1 LENEQSPTEKWVKI
15 GYINMFYKGRNMDN
29 KYNILIDTQRKIS
42 LHETI
47 ITQSNI
53 KGFLKLLIFRFSKHM
68 MKWTHAA
75 SGKQFGNL
83 YWKPYSSYPLM
94 QKSPSRITPKE
105 IMTCIYKGLETN
117 VFILVLFNKRKT
129 FAIRLGLGR
138 VCISE

>member
-68 MKWTHAA
+68 MK
-75 SGKQFGNL
+75 
-83 YWKPYSSYPLM
+83 
-94 QKSPSRITPKE
+94 
-105 IMTCIYKGLETN
+105 
-117 VFILVLFNKRKT
+117 
-129 FAIRLGLGR
+129 
-138 VCISE
+138 